1 MARQRFGSTVTREQ
15 AARQGGYILVI
26 EDDASIRELIGM
38 ALENEGFSYR
48 TAADGQE
55 ALSRIEEE
63 QPALLLLD
71 LGLPVADGEA
81 VAAFTQHRYGGSVP
95 IIVVSAVAQMDARTW
110 RIGARAFVHK
120 PFDVDHLIDTVR
132 RVLAERR

>member
-1 MARQRFGSTVTREQ
+1 MVAGDLSAGEQ
-15 AARQGGYILVI
+15 GYILVV
-26 EDDASIRELIGM
+26 EDDASIRELISM

-55 ALSRIEEE
+55 ALSRVEEE
-63 QPALLLLD
+63 RPALLLLD

-81 VAAFTQHRYGGSVP
+81 VAAYTQSRYAGGVP
-95 IIVVSAVAQMDARTW
+95 IVVVSAVAQMDARTW

-120 PFDVDHLIDTVR
+120 PFDVDHLIGTVR
-132 RVLAERR
+132 RVLAERRA

>member
-1 MARQRFGSTVTREQ
+1 MAYTRLGTTVTQERGAPQ
-15 AARQGGYILVI
+15 QGYILVI

-38 ALENEGFSYR
+38 ALENEGFAYR

-55 ALSRIEEE
+55 ALTRIEEE

-81 VAAFTQHRYGGSVP
+81 VAAFTQHRYGGAVP

>member
-1 MARQRFGSTVTREQ
+1 MAPQRFGSTVTRERGADQ
-15 AARQGGYILVI
+15 QGYVLVI

-38 ALENEGFSYR
+38 ALENEGFRYR
-48 TAADGQE
+48 ASADGQE

-81 VAAFTQHRYGGSVP
+81 VAAFTQHRYGGAVP

-132 RVLAERR
+132 RVLSERR

>member
-1 MARQRFGSTVTREQ
+1 MVHARLGTTVTQ
-15 AARQGGYILVI
+15 DPSALQQGYILVI
-26 EDDASIRELIGM
+26 EDDPSIRELIGM

-55 ALSRIEEE
+55 ALTHIEEE

-81 VAAFTQHRYGGSVP
+81 VAAFTQHRYGGAVP

-132 RVLAERR
+132 RVLSERR